1 MINVT
6 TEIYLDDVD
15 DVREFLGKL
24 DKTDVVASYRQL
36 VEVVGRDRSD
46 YYVRKQHTIFLC
58 CFQ

>member
-6 TEIYLDDVD
+6 TEIYLD

-36 VEVVGRDRSD
+36 VEVVGRDE
-46 YYVRKQHTIFLC
+46 L
-58 CFQ
+58 

>member
-24 DKTDVVASYRQL
+24 DTPDVGAAYRPL
-36 VEVVGRDRSD
+36 VEVVGRDE
-46 YYVRKQHTIFLC
+46 L
-58 CFQ
+58 

>member
-6 TEIYLDDVD
+6 TEIYLNDVD

-36 VEVVGRDRSD
+36 VEVVGRDE
-46 YYVRKQHTIFLC
+46 L
-58 CFQ
+58 

>member
-24 DKTDVVASYRQL
+24 DQTDVVASYRQL
-36 VEVVGRDRSD
+36 VEVVGKDE
-46 YYVRKQHTIFLC
+46 L
-58 CFQ
+58 

>member
-24 DKTDVVASYRQL
+24 DKMDVVASYRQL
-36 VEVVGRDRSD
+36 VEMVGRDE
-46 YYVRKQHTIFLC
+46 L
-58 CFQ
+58 

>member
-15 DVREFLGKL
+15 DVREFLEKL

-36 VEVVGRDRSD
+36 VEVVGRDE
-46 YYVRKQHTIFLC
+46 L
-58 CFQ
+58 

>member
-24 DKTDVVASYRQL
+24 DTTDVVASYRQL
-36 VEVVGRDRSD
+36 VEVVGRDE
-46 YYVRKQHTIFLC
+46 L
-58 CFQ
+58 